1 MHKSVLLSLAKD
13 CPVLVFS
20 PTQYEARSRLQQ
32 LSGSSAISSSDL
44 FGDMDGAHGGGRAS
58 VLSQVSDERSWSACG
73 WAGLLTELWIT
84 PSLNFTGTV
93 SLGNVLPTAD
103 IAQFKQGVKSVAGK
117 MAVLA
122 NGVMN
127 SLQVRLG
134 Y

>member
-1 MHKSVLLSLAKD
+1 LSEACEHKWRTVD
-13 CPVLVFS
+13 WEGFP
-20 PTQYEARSRLQQ
+20 SRLWV
-32 LSGSSAISSSDL
+32 I
-44 FGDMDGAHGGGRAS
+44 
-58 VLSQVSDERSWSACG
+58 
-73 WAGLLTELWIT
+73 
-84 PSLNFTGTV
+84 PSLSFTGSV

-134 Y
+134 KRPKE

>member
-1 MHKSVLLSLAKD
+1 MLDSSAKRSPGLSLS
-13 CPVLVFS
+13 S
-20 PTQYEARSRLQQ
+20 PQHEARSRLQQ

-44 FGDMDGAHGGGRAS
+44 FGDMDGAHG
-58 VLSQVSDERSWSACG
+58 
-73 WAGLLTELWIT
+73 AG
-84 PSLNFTGTV
+84 SV

-127 SLQVRLG
+127 SLQDRYG
-134 Y
+134 SY